1 VYDVVYGRQPT
12 DLIAAACA
20 QGARTVDGRR
30 MLVEQAAVAFGLWTG
45 RTAPRSVMVDALE
58 R

>member
-1 VYDVVYGRQPT
+1 
-12 DLIAAACA
+12 
-20 QGARTVDGRR
+20 

-45 RTAPRSVMVDALE
+45 RTAPRGVMVDALE